1 HHRHRPSFPTRRSSD
16 LQGVAGSG
24 KTSIALQRVA
34 YLLYSNR
41 KALATGNML
50 LFSPNPLFNSYVAT
64 VLPELGE
71 DNMRQSTFQE
81 YATERLGDT
90 FKLEGPLEQMEKML
104 ATLSEHERS
113 IRSQSIQYK
122 ASLACKEMIDS
133 R

>member
-1 HHRHRPSFPTRRSSD
+1 
-16 LQGVAGSG
+16 
-24 KTSIALQRVA
+24 
-34 YLLYSNR
+34 
-41 KALATGNML
+41 ML

-122 ASLACKEMIDS
+122 ASLACKEMIRS
-133 R
+133 EEPRVAKERRASETYRR